1 MFWQKMPIND
11 MNKTYQV
18 TLYIMSCV
26 FVFLCICVCTSLCGT
41 RLCGSGGPISRE
53 SPGWCPYTDHWP
65 AAPLVSRPSEA
76 SHWSGHQWSEEAG
89 FWLVRTLVVR
99 GMWASY
105 WSGHQWSLGEVNLVG
120 PLVKSRFD
128 PKDCT
133 NKSLAFVF
141 SNKTNSKQ
149 VKSYHLLKDVELSY
163 EELRLR
169 NRTVFIKSS
178 NKLVWVLQSYSKV
191 HPGSYV
197 VKCETDHGANR
208 QCSVRY
214 EIHPTHM

>member
-1 MFWQKMPIND
+1 
-11 MNKTYQV
+11 
-18 TLYIMSCV
+18 
-26 FVFLCICVCTSLCGT
+26 
-41 RLCGSGGPISRE
+41 
-53 SPGWCPYTDHWP
+53 
-65 AAPLVSRPSEA
+65 
-76 SHWSGHQWSEEAG
+76 
-89 FWLVRTLVVR
+89 
-99 GMWASY
+99 MWASY

-133 NKSLAFVF
+133 DKSFAFIL

-169 NRTVFIKSS
+169 NRTVSIKSS
-178 NKLVWVLQSYSKV
+178 NKLVRVLQSYSKV
-191 HPGSYV
+191 HSGSYV

-214 EIHPTHM
+214 EIHPTHMCNVSIFKVCLLEH